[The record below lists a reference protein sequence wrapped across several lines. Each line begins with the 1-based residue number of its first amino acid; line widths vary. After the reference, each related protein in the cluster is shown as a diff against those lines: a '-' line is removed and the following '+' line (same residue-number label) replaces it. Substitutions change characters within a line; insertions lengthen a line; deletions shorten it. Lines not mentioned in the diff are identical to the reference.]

1 QPVQLSDPSSAKLL
15 TLSLT
20 PVSDRDGERLTAVL
34 HVVGDP
40 AATSHG
46 AAASPR
52 PTSCPAAATRAAAA
66 TTSAQTTV
74 PGSSSSSSSAPGGA
88 PASTVILAAARGR
101 ARKAKVQVP
110 APHPPPSSS
119 SSSSSEEGSGD
130 EGVVLMDRDEMHDMI
145 ARAYAAA
152 DEEDDEEG
160 RGGAGGGG
168 AGKGNSA
175 REALGMVGEAPALEV
190 EVAEGDALDPA
201 GCVLSVLEGVVV
213 VQGLVNSRA
222 LAEGS
227 VLVLDETRQAIGR
240 IEEVFGPVTQPFYAL
255 RWSSPGPP
263 PPALKPGA
271 RLASL
276 ARCTERIAPEMFV
289 GHERP
294 VDYDPG
300 VEVEEEEEVYFSDD
314 EAEAAYTRK
323 LQMKRKAEA
332 EA

>member
-1 QPVQLSDPSSAKLL
+1 M
-15 TLSLT
+15 
-20 PVSDRDGERLTAVL
+20 
-34 HVVGDP
+34 
-40 AATSHG
+40 
-46 AAASPR
+46 
-52 PTSCPAAATRAAAA
+52 
-66 TTSAQTTV
+66 
-74 PGSSSSSSSAPGGA
+74 PGGG
-88 PASTVILAAARGR
+88 PATTVILAAARGR
-101 ARKAKVQVP
+101 TRKAKVQVP

-152 DEEDDEEG
+152 DEEDEEEG
-160 RGGAGGGG
+160 KAGAGGGG

-190 EVAEGDALDPA
+190 EVAEGDVLDPA

-276 ARCTERIAPEMFV
+276 ARCAERIAPEMFV

-300 VEVEEEEEVYFSDD
+300 VEVEEEEEEEEEVYFSDD

-323 LQMKRKAEA
+323 LQMKRKAEV
-332 EA
+332 EAGVATTGQAAPRGSPTAAGRQLGRGLGGRGELWAGGQAGSEGAGAGAGAGLLLLS